1 MKVVR
6 HLKSAE
12 KYGGF
17 EERIP
22 KNKKINGIS
31 AKIGD
36 TVTIMAGRS
45 KRTTGV
51 VSAISKKGTVKL
63 KQYGKWAKVLET
75 NSDNA
80 TRDIWERDSE
90 KN

>member
-1 MKVVR
+1 MDEKREFVFLGEFGLF
-6 HLKSAE
+6 LKAF
-12 KYGGF
+12 KYLF
-17 EERIP
+17 KIF
-22 KNKKINGIS
+22 KKKKKKG
-31 AKIGD
+31 
-36 TVTIMAGRS
+36 IMAGRS
-45 KRTTGV
+45 KRITGV

-63 KQYGKWAKVLET
+63 DQYGKWAKVLET

>member
-1 MKVVR
+1 
-6 HLKSAE
+6 
-12 KYGGF
+12 
-17 EERIP
+17 
-22 KNKKINGIS
+22 
-31 AKIGD
+31 
-36 TVTIMAGRS
+36 MAGRS
-45 KRTTGV
+45 KRITGV

-63 KQYGKWAKVLET
+63 DQYGKWAKVLET